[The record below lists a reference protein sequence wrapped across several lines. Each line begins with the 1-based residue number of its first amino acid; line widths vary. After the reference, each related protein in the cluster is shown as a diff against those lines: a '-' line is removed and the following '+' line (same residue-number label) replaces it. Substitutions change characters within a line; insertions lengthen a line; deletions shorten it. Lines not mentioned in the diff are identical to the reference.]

1 YLMSCVMLFMK
12 DLAPFVQFGV
22 ATQLYHMSQSFFSF
36 LLLSN
41 MYCSATR
48 ECRSNTMAFFTFI
61 VFHIIIKI
69 GFAAILRE
77 ADAAIGSL
85 YPVSTENA
93 SGIPV
98 SPNEGGKTP

>member
-41 MYCSATR
+41 MYCSATLSFVAKFAFAIANR
-48 ECRSNTMAFFTFI
+48 RKIFYNKLMHFGANTIPSRIQRLQGAGD
-61 VFHIIIKI
+61 HISK
-69 GFAAILRE
+69 E
-77 ADAAIGSL
+77 E
-85 YPVSTENA
+85 P
-93 SGIPV
+93 
-98 SPNEGGKTP
+98 